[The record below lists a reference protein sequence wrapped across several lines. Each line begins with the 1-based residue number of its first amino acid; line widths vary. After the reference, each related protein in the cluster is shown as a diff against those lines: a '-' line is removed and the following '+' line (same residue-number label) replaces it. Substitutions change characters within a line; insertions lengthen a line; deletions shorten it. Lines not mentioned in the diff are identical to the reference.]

1 MEGTLQGSSQAKGHI
16 TQATLAKGIGWG
28 LIGGLAGTLVMDL
41 ILMGAL
47 SAAGLPALTCYSIVG
62 NTAARFFSIL
72 GIEMAGGVLL
82 GVATH
87 YLIGPVVGAIFG
99 AAVAGATVARIDAL
113 RVDTLKRGILLAVLY
128 VEILAQPILAMTPIL
143 LKMTAAE
150 KLLWFGGSFVMH
162 FLFGVVLGAIVSYG
176 LRLASAGNRN

>member
-1 MEGTLQGSSQAKGHI
+1 MDITLQGSSQAKGHI
-16 TQATLAKGIGWG
+16 TKATPAQGMGWG

-47 SAAGLPALTCYSIVG
+47 SAAGLPALACFTIVG

-72 GIEMAGGVLL
+72 GIQMAGGVLP

-87 YLIGPVVGAIFG
+87 YLVGPVVGAIFG
-99 AAVAGATVARIDAL
+99 LAVAQVDAL
-113 RVDTLKRGILLAVLY
+113 RVDTLKKGIVLAVLY
-128 VEILAQPILAMTPIL
+128 VEILAQPMLAMTPIL
-143 LKMTAAE
+143 LKMTADE
-150 KLLWFGGSFVMH
+150 MLLWFGGSFGMH

-176 LRLASAGNRN
+176 LRSATASNRN